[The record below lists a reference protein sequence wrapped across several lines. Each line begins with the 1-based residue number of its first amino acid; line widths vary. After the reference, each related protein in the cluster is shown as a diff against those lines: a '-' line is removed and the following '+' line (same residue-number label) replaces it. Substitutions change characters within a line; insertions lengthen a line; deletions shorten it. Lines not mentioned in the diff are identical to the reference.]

1 MEQILNKLS
10 EIETTAKSIL
20 KDADLKKQA
29 LSEEMEKQCREFD
42 ALLEQETDDRIHA
55 IRSNLEQEKD
65 NRLAAL
71 RNDRENAFKRLDVY
85 YEKNH
90 DRLSEELFRKIL

>member
-20 KDADLKKQA
+20 KDADLKKKA
-29 LSEEMEKQCREFD
+29 LSEEMEKQCKEFD
-42 ALLEQETDDRIHA
+42 ALLEQEMDDRIHE
-55 IRSNLEQEKD
+55 IRENLEKEKD
-65 NRLAAL
+65 ARLTAL
-71 RNDRENAFKRLDVY
+71 RDDTEKAFKQLDTY